1 MLDEQ
6 VAGFALHQ
14 NTVHSLLARNIQL
27 AKTNLEI
34 LEKFVIK
41 NDEVVE
47 WVKPLAGTTAFL
59 RFHREG
65 KAVDDVD
72 LCKRL
77 MERTGVLFVPGSM
90 CFGEEHKG
98 YVRVGFVCRT
108 EVVKEGLDKVMQ
120 FLRKEFDDVKLAE

>member
-6 VAGFALHQ
+6 VASFALHQ

-27 AKTNLEI
+27 AKTNLEV
-34 LEKFVIK
+34 LERFVIK

-108 EVVKEGLDKVMQ
+108 EVVKEGLDKVTQ